1 MRIFNN
7 LEALPNFQNTA
18 ITIGSFDGVHSGHQ
32 KILEKLTASAKQ
44 AGGESVV
51 ITFHPHPRLVVSGQ
65 DKKVELLSTVEEKT
79 KLLERYGVQNV
90 VIVPFSTEFANQ
102 SAEDYIEK
110 FLINYFHPKFI
121 IIGYDHRFGKERKGN
136 IELLKK
142 YETKGNYKV
151 IEIEKQVIDDISISS
166 SKIRIA
172 LADKDLW
179 TAEKLLGHPYSML
192 GKVVKGQQIGR
203 TLGFPTANLQP
214 LEAEKLIPPIGIY
227 AVWVDIEGKRYGGML
242 YIGDRPTL
250 TMFNNV
256 TIEVNIFNFNE
267 DIYDKIINIELVE
280 FLRNDKKFDNLD
292 DLKLALAKDKIS
304 AQYYLQP
311 PKWIS

>member
-1 MRIFNN
+1 MRIYNN
-7 LEALPNFQNTA
+7 LAELPLLNNTV

-32 KILEKLTASAKQ
+32 KILEKLISFAKSC
-44 AGGESVV
+44 GGESVV

-65 DKKVELLSTVEEKT
+65 EKKVQLLSTVDEKT
-79 KLLERYGVQNV
+79 KLLEKYGIQNV

-110 FLINYFHPKFI
+110 FLIKYFQPKYI

-142 YETKGNYKV
+142 YEEKGKYKV

-172 LADKDLW
+172 LADKDLL
-179 TAEKLLGHPYSML
+179 TAQKLLGHPFSLM

-214 LEAEKLIPPIGIY
+214 LESEKLIPPFGIY
-227 AVWVDIEGKRYGGML
+227 AVWVDIEEKRYGGML

-250 TMFNNV
+250 TAFNNI
-256 TIEVNIFNFNE
+256 TIEVNIFNFE
-267 DIYDKIINIELVE
+267 ADIYNKIINIEFVE
-280 FLRNDKKFDNLD
+280 FIRGDKKFA
-292 DLKLALAKDKIS
+292 DLEELKMALAKDKIR
-304 AQYYLQP
+304 ALYFLNP
-311 PKWIS
+311 PK

>member
-32 KILEKLTASAKQ
+32 KILEKLISSAQ
-44 AGGESVV
+44 SAGGESVV
-51 ITFHPHPRLVVSGQ
+51 ITFHPHPRLVVDGQ
-65 DKKVELLSTVEEKT
+65 DKKVELLSTLDEKT
-79 KLLERYGVQNV
+79 KLLEHYGVQNV
-90 VIVPFSTEFANQ
+90 VIVPFSTDFANQ
-102 SAEDYIEK
+102 SAEDYVEK
-110 FLINYFHPKFI
+110 FLIKYFHPKYI
-121 IIGYDHRFGKERKGN
+121 IIGYDHRFGKERKGS

-179 TAEKLLGHPYSML
+179 TAEKLLGHPFSLL
-192 GKVVKGQQIGR
+192 GKVVKGQKIGR
-203 TLGFPTANLQP
+203 TIGFPTANLQP
-214 LEAEKLIPPIGIY
+214 LEPEKLIPPVGIY

-242 YIGDRPTL
+242 YIGNRPTL
-250 TMFNNV
+250 TMFNNL
-256 TIEVNIFNFNE
+256 TIEVNIFNFDE
-267 DIYDKIINIELVE
+267 DIYEKIINIEFVE

-292 DLKLALAKDKIS
+292 DLKMALSKDKIS

-311 PKWIS
+311 PK